1 MFTSLLERVDVV
13 VESYRASY
21 REGDGREEW

>member
-13 VESYRASY
+13 IESYRAGY